1 MKAPFSPYL
10 LGIKDGLKELI
21 ALLRRDY
28 AYVSVLATDS
38 KGLAVAIS
46 QHAKSVRSETMT
58 TERGVVVR
66 VYRDGQYSEYALN
79 DFDPA
84 KVDQA
89 AEEIR
94 RALAAQQETL
104 KATGTQIYETAML
117 PDEPMTLFVEKETE
131 QLPETTDVKALV
143 EKLSAM
149 SDRGMT
155 LSEHMIECITNAQ
168 STHVCKMFLSENRDL
183 CQSYVYSEGMAAAV
197 VMRDGKNQMSYEGVS
212 GLCGPELFDQLPGK
226 IEKS

>member
-66 VYRDGQYSEYALN
+66 VCRDGPV
-79 DFDPA
+79 FPG
-84 KVDQA
+84 K
-89 AEEIR
+89 
-94 RALAAQQETL
+94 
-104 KATGTQIYETAML
+104 
-117 PDEPMTLFVEKETE
+117 
-131 QLPETTDVKALV
+131 
-143 EKLSAM
+143 
-149 SDRGMT
+149 
-155 LSEHMIECITNAQ
+155 
-168 STHVCKMFLSENRDL
+168 
-183 CQSYVYSEGMAAAV
+183 AV
-197 VMRDGKNQMSYEGVS
+197 VW
-212 GLCGPELFDQLPGK
+212 
-226 IEKS
+226 